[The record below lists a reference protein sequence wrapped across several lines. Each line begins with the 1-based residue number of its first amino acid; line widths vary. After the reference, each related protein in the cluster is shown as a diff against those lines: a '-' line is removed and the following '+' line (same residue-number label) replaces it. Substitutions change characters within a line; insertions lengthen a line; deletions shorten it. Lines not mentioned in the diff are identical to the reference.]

1 MVVRTVFPHFLVCIQ
16 EIHVRMVMW
25 VSCIEH
31 RGPDI
36 ENRPR
41 EINQAV
47 ADMILTVSN
56 DVDLPIKPSDFQCE
70 CQLAIGVIILIPFA
84 KFIKNLQPNWILYQ
98 SLCIK

>member
-1 MVVRTVFPHFLVCIQ
+1 MG
-16 EIHVRMVMW
+16 MVMW
-25 VSCIEH
+25 TFRIEH

-56 DVDLPIKPSDFQCE
+56 DVDLPIKPSEFQCE

>member
-1 MVVRTVFPHFLVCIQ
+1 
-16 EIHVRMVMW
+16 MW

-56 DVDLPIKPSDFQCE
+56 DVDLPIKPSEFQCE
-70 CQLAIGVIILIPFA
+70 CQLDIWEYVFIPFA
-84 KFIKNLQPNWILYQ
+84 KFIKNLQLNWILYQ